1 MTRARVYKL
10 NRIKAVLAEQD
21 VSQKELAAKLGISVN
36 SITRY
41 CNHSVQPP
49 LIMLFLIAQALD
61 VDMRE
66 LIISTKSG
74 SK

>member
-1 MTRARVYKL
+1 MTKARVYKL

-21 VSQKELAAKLGISVN
+21 VSQKELAARLGISVN
-36 SITRY
+36 SISRY

-49 LIMLFLIAQALD
+49 LPMLYLIAKALD

-66 LIISTKSG
+66 LIISTKPA